1 MFIMIKEA
9 ETTSIQI
16 HLHKV
21 NINIFTSNIVK
32 QTVNQGDSII
42 PKSKLDLPSLT
53 TNKKSYFSSKRN
65 SEAFC
70 DIKNRR
76 LLSTGTSK
84 NRQDGDDTA
93 DNRQNALSIKCSDSF
108 ITAVDEN
115 ALIRSSQHN
124 TSKSNKIIIYLTEL

>member
-84 NRQDGDDTA
+84 NRKDGDDTA
-93 DNRQNALSIKCSDSF
+93 DNRQNALSIK
-108 ITAVDEN
+108 
-115 ALIRSSQHN
+115 
-124 TSKSNKIIIYLTEL
+124 